1 MPSRDG
7 RRQLTPTSSS
17 LTQLPKLNREA
28 LMGKTV
34 ELGVGGRRRLSTF
47 MSPSYKKLAI
57 RFGDKMKHPSK
68 KGTIEGF
75 EAVTTKSTRE
85 SSMSSNVTLTG
96 KV

>member
-1 MPSRDG
+1 
-7 RRQLTPTSSS
+7 
-17 LTQLPKLNREA
+17 
-28 LMGKTV
+28 
-34 ELGVGGRRRLSTF
+34 

-68 KGTIEGF
+68 MGTIEGF

-85 SSMSSNVTLTG
+85 SSMSSNVTLMG

>member
-1 MPSRDG
+1 
-7 RRQLTPTSSS
+7 
-17 LTQLPKLNREA
+17 
-28 LMGKTV
+28 
-34 ELGVGGRRRLSTF
+34 

>member
-1 MPSRDG
+1 
-7 RRQLTPTSSS
+7 
-17 LTQLPKLNREA
+17 
-28 LMGKTV
+28 
-34 ELGVGGRRRLSTF
+34 

-68 KGTIEGF
+68 MGTIEGF

-85 SSMSSNVTLTG
+85 SSMPYGSNVTG

>member
-1 MPSRDG
+1 MVDRF
-7 RRQLTPTSSS
+7 TI
-17 LTQLPKLNREA
+17 A
-28 LMGKTV
+28 LMMVWLFLHLLLWFDTA
-34 ELGVGGRRRLSTF
+34 LPRRFRLSTF